1 MAGLFQA
8 PLFLLILALYINSEL
23 VYLTGTFIYDDELLE
38 KSALGFRVYRTFCRL
53 SRISREAILNS
64 PNSKYGY
71 LCSLL
76 FYFVVTLA
84 LTQDPIGNNHVA
96 CVLNQSNLINAECI
110 ALLDTPISSLEASNS
125 FGMLSNLTSP
135 IKQSTPMNRLATT
148 SHTVKRP
155 QHHQNLRIYNIN
167 FQSIRNKHSK
177 LQAFLENENPDVIM
191 GTDTWLNS
199 HIPTTPKG

>member
-1 MAGLFQA
+1 MA
-8 PLFLLILALYINSEL
+8 
-23 VYLTGTFIYDDELLE
+23 
-38 KSALGFRVYRTFCRL
+38 
-53 SRISREAILNS
+53 
-64 PNSKYGY
+64 
-71 LCSLL
+71 
-76 FYFVVTLA
+76 TLA

-110 ALLDTPISSLEASNS
+110 VLLDTPISSLEASNS

-135 IKQSTPMNRLATT
+135 IKQYTPMNRLATT
-148 SHTVKRP
+148 SRTVKRP

-191 GTDTWLNS
+191 GTETWLNS

>member
-1 MAGLFQA
+1 MNSWKSQ
-8 PLFLLILALYINSEL
+8 LL
-23 VYLTGTFIYDDELLE
+23 
-38 KSALGFRVYRTFCRL
+38 ALGFNRTFCRL

-71 LCSLL
+71 LCNLL
-76 FYFVVTLA
+76 CYFVVTLA

-96 CVLNQSNLINAECI
+96 CVLNAECI
-110 ALLDTPISSLEASNS
+110 ALLDTPITSLEASNS

-167 FQSIRNKHSK
+167 FKSIRNKHSK

-191 GTDTWLNS
+191 GTETWLNS
-199 HIPTTPKG
+199 HIPTTTKG

>member
-1 MAGLFQA
+1 MNSWKSQ
-8 PLFLLILALYINSEL
+8 LL
-23 VYLTGTFIYDDELLE
+23 
-38 KSALGFRVYRTFCRL
+38 ALGFNRTFCRL
-53 SRISREAILNS
+53 SRISIEAILNS

-76 FYFVVTLA
+76 FYFVATLA
-84 LTQDPIGNNHVA
+84 LTQDPIRNNHIA

-110 ALLDTPISSLEASNS
+110 VLLDTPISSLEASNS

-135 IKQSTPMNRLATT
+135 IKQYTPMNRLATT

-191 GTDTWLNS
+191 GTETWLNS
-199 HIPTTPKG
+199 HISTTPKG